1 MSGRA
6 IYAYHTITGKFKM
19 HVFMQLGLLLEKE
32 MAIHSNTLAWKL
44 PWTEEPAR
52 LQSMGP

>member
-32 MAIHSNTLAWKL
+32 MAIHSNTLAWKI
-44 PWTEEPAR
+44 P
-52 LQSMGP
+52 